1 MATVRD
7 NPAKDKQVYSI
18 KELNRFIKMLLEGNN
33 RLQDVWV
40 RGEISNFTHHSSG
53 HMYFTLK
60 DADSRLK
67 SIMFA
72 SYNQRLPFIPKE
84 GTKVLACGNIS
95 VYERDGQY
103 QFYVTQM
110 QPDGIGSLYLAF
122 EQLKKKLEAEGLFDP
137 QRKKALPKYPRSIGV
152 ITSPT
157 GAAVRDIMITLQR
170 RFPNVPVLLY
180 PVLVQGKGAAP
191 SIVKAI
197 KEMNARAEAD
207 VLIVGRGGG
216 SLEEL
221 WAFNEEIVARAIA
234 ASRIPVISAVG
245 HETDF
250 TIADFAADLRAAT
263 PTAAAE
269 LAVPHHLELK
279 QQVGYLRQGLQ
290 AGLNKQLERSREKLR
305 RLQRSPYLT
314 DPRRQ
319 LLLHPAQRLDRLRE
333 QLAFKAGARV
343 TRAQERLIR
352 TERRLASFNPREQV
366 IYSRRRLDTAERQLR
381 QAMQAELKK
390 KTQELVSAMRQ
401 LDALSPLKVMQRG
414 YGLVYDE
421 REQELVK
428 SVRQVQIG
436 DILKL
441 RLSDGRIDCH
451 VWSMEEKPDDNAGS
465 DA

>member
-1 MATVRD
+1 M
-7 NPAKDKQVYSI
+7 KDQRIFSI
-18 KELNRFIKMLLEGNN
+18 KEVNRYIKMRLETDNI
-33 RLQDVWV
+33 LQDVWL

-72 SYNQRLPFIPKE
+72 SHNQRLGFIPRE

-103 QFYVTQM
+103 QFYATQM

-122 EQLKKKLEAEGLFDP
+122 EQLKKKLESEGLFAAS
-137 QRKKALPKYPRSIGV
+137 RKKPIPRYPKAIGV

-157 GAAVRDIMITLQR
+157 GAAVRDIIITLQR
-170 RFPNVPVLLY
+170 RYPHVPVLLY
-180 PVLVQGKGAAP
+180 PVLVQGTQAAP

-197 KEMNARAEAD
+197 EAMNAMNEVD

-221 WAFNEEIVARAIA
+221 WAFNEESVARSIF
-234 ASRIPVISAVG
+234 ASLIPVISAVG

-250 TIADFAADLRAAT
+250 TIADFVADLRAAT

-269 LAVPHHLELK
+269 LAVPHVQELK
-279 QQVGYLRQGLQ
+279 QQLGYFKQQLYGGLS
-290 AGLNKQLERSREKLR
+290 NQLDRSRERLR
-305 RLQRSPYLT
+305 RVQRSPVLT
-314 DPRRQ
+314 NPRKQ
-319 LLLHPAQRLDRLRE
+319 LLVQPMERLDRTKE
-333 QLAFKAGARV
+333 QLAYKLRG
-343 TRAQERLIR
+343 
-352 TERRLASFNPREQV
+352 RLAKLQEQRMKLDRRISSFNPKDQAV
-366 IYSRRRLDTAERQLR
+366 FAKRRLGTAVRQLQ
-381 QAMQAELKK
+381 QAMQTAKRHKQQDL
-390 KTQELVSAMRQ
+390 LAAIRQ

-414 YGLVYDE
+414 YSLVYDE
-421 REQELVK
+421 KEKQLIK
-428 SVRQVQIG
+428 SIQQVQLG
-436 DILKL
+436 DVLKL
-441 RLSDGRIDCH
+441 RLMDGSVDCH
-451 VWSMEEKPDDNAGS
+451 VWSMEEKQNDKTGN